1 MENIFIIDR
10 DTKENVGMIDFLP
23 RKEERIIINYNGRN
37 LEYKVYRVV
46 YHPSENGVLVFV
58 DLVDNYYEKMIKN
71 IKWQ

>member
-23 RKEERIIINYNGRN
+23 RREERIIINYNGRN
-37 LEYKVYRVV
+37 LEYKACCVV